1 MFNGV
6 VLDYSICRVR
16 MEAAMA
22 TVIGSPVGV
31 FARLNSSGRSE
42 IFGNGLGFVRF
53 PSLSHVPIRVRM
65 LFSLLYLLRNLL
77 FPILR
82 SIDL

>member
-1 MFNGV
+1 
-6 VLDYSICRVR
+6 

-22 TVIGSPVGV
+22 TVIGSPVGA
-31 FARLNSSGRSE
+31 FARLNYTGRSG

-65 LFSLLYLLRNLL
+65 FLFIIPTSQ
-77 FPILR
+77 FIFFSILR